1 MSLNLEPDNVGVVML
16 GNDKLIKK
24 RDAVKRTGA
33 IVGILDDEKLL
44 GDVVDTLANVIAGKG
59 LVHSKMRRWAGL
71 KAPGVI
77 PPICRSQPEWY

>member
-33 IVGILDDEKLL
+33 IVGILVGEKLL
-44 GDVVDTLANVIAGKG
+44 GHVVDTLANVIAGKG
-59 LVHSKMRRWAGL
+59 LVRSKT
-71 KAPGVI
+71 
-77 PPICRSQPEWY
+77 CR